1 MPKKTHLLR
10 TVILAII
17 GLVIV
22 LFAQMKFQAITKI
35 KEAILGKP
43 EEEQKAGEKGK
54 EGDKK
59 EEGKDTKEGDT
70 GKEGDKGKKEA
81 AQEEQEPVAVKVL
94 KAQKADFQDNLPV
107 LGTIEGVSE
116 IDLKFEVHGV
126 VEFFNFKE
134 GDHVKKGDVIARL
147 DNKDSLL
154 KVKYRKAKLEVA
166 RTATD
171 QAKKKLE
178 MYQNLYDIGA
188 IIKGK
193 LEETELEV
201 ENKQKEFDAAKIEVD
216 SSKQELTKTYLK
228 SPIDAV
234 IGPRDIEPG
243 EFVTSNNDV
252 VTLIDTRQVYAKIG
266 IVEKDIN
273 KMQVGQVGK
282 FFVDTYPSKSFDGE
296 MVSITPMIKGKSR
309 TLTVKA
315 KLPNDENLLVPGM
328 FTKGMVTVFNK
339 KDTFALPIKAV
350 ETSGEETFVFIADE
364 KNVAHQKAVKIGY
377 TAIDEVQI
385 DEGIEEGD
393 LVITD
398 TPIKLK
404 EGAPI
409 KIAEKEDASG
419 EAPEGVGAEVGG
431 QE

>member
-10 TVILAII
+10 TVIIAIL
-17 GLVIV
+17 GVVIV
-22 LFAQMKFQAITKI
+22 VIAQMKFQVVTKI
-35 KEAILGKP
+35 KETIFGKP
-43 EEEQKAGEKGK
+43 ETEQKADDKGKDGEKKDGK
-54 EGDKK
+54 EA
-59 EEGKDTKEGDT
+59 KEGEKV
-70 GKEGDKGKKEA
+70 KEGEKGKKEA
-81 AQEEQEPVAVKVL
+81 AQEEQEPVSVKVL

-107 LGTIEGVSE
+107 LGTIEGLAE
-116 IDLKFEVHGV
+116 IDLKFEVNGV

-166 RTATD
+166 RTATE

-193 LEETELEV
+193 LEETQLEV
-201 ENKQKEFDAAKIEVD
+201 ENKQKEFDAAKIEVE

-228 SPIDAV
+228 SPLDAV
-234 IGPRDIEPG
+234 LGPREVEPG
-243 EFVTSNNDV
+243 EYVTSNNDV

-273 KMQVGQVGK
+273 KLQSGQPGK

-296 MVSITPMIKGKSR
+296 VVTITPMIKGKSR

-315 KLPNDENLLVPGM
+315 KIPNDENLLVPGM
-328 FTKGMVTVFNK
+328 FTKGMITVFSK

-350 ETSGEETFVFIADE
+350 ETSGEETFVFVADE

-409 KIAEKEDASG
+409 KIAEKEEASG